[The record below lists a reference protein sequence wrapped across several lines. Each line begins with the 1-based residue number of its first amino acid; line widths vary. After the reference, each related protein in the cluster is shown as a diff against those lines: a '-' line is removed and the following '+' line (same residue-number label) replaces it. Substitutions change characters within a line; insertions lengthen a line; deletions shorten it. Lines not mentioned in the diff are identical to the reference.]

1 MSFARAHLLL
11 ENGDRIAFWFNPTTL
26 RTERRAS
33 YNRRGGAA
41 REAPTLEYLG
51 TKSEA
56 LSLELLL
63 HAYGEQSS
71 EALKAKIEDVEKL
84 VEPTIAVRGA
94 AARSRPQRVW
104 LVWGSYM
111 SAVSVCTSVSATVEL
126 FDSDGSPLRATVA
139 IVLTQAAPE
148 PGGKGQNPTTRA
160 TQRRRSHLV
169 HAGDTLAGIAYAHY
183 RDPTRWRQ
191 IAEANEIE
199 DPLRLNA
206 GTHITVPLEEG

>member
-11 ENGDRIAFWFNPTTL
+11 ESGDRIAFWFNPTTL
-26 RTERRAS
+26 RTQRRAS
-33 YNRRGGAA
+33 YNCRGGAA
-41 REAPTLEYLG
+41 RKAPTLEYLG

-63 HAYGEQSS
+63 HAYNEENS
-71 EALKAKIEDVEKL
+71 EAVKAKIEDVEKL
-84 VEPTIAVRGA
+84 VEPTVTVRGTP
-94 AARSRPQRVW
+94 ARSRPQRVW

-111 SAVSVCTSVSATVEL
+111 SAVSVCTSVSTTIEL
-126 FDSDGSPLRATVA
+126 FDSNGSPLRATVA

-148 PGGKGQNPTTRA
+148 PGSKGQNPTTRA

-183 RDPTRWRQ
+183 RDPTRWRA
-191 IAEANEIE
+191 IAEANDID
-199 DPLRLNA
+199 DPMRLYV
-206 GTHITVPLEEG
+206 GTHITVPLEE